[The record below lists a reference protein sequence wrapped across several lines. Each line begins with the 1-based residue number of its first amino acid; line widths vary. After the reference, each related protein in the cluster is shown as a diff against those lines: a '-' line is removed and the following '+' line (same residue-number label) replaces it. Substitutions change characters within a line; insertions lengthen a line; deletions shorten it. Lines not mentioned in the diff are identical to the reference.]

1 VLIGD
6 STTVSMAIRFSGTV
20 ACFRIV
26 RFGPGDGS
34 KWVNEPTS
42 GPTVLLRNDG

>member
-1 VLIGD
+1 VTMTSPGVGPAALLVLIGD

-26 RFGPGDGS
+26 RFDRGDGS
-34 KWVNEPTS
+34 KW
-42 GPTVLLRNDG
+42 G